1 MTHLICRLRRS
12 RSRLGSLCHPRTA
25 GAVCMILLAGVAGC
39 IPIYRAIQVFE
50 ADPHA
55 NESAFTTPVR
65 AYLTDGSIVVLP
77 DGGRIEAGQLVSSG
91 WRYALTLEDSVTF
104 NRIATDSV
112 LAVEVF
118 SDRTVNHSGT
128 VIVTAASAVAATIGT
143 SALLVAIF
151 GSCPTIYAEVDGEPV
166 LQMEAFSYSIAPLF
180 EARDVERLG
189 VLPGEDGR
197 LVLEL
202 RNEALETHYINQL
215 EVLDVR
221 HAVGAFAL
229 PDPSGRPIT
238 MSGREPPLSAVDR
251 DGRDVLSELL
261 ATDDVSF
268 RSSRER
274 LAAATLE
281 DMTDHVDLVLPV
293 PEGAGQIA
301 LGLRMRNTLLN
312 SALFYDIMLAEAG
325 VAGLDW
331 LGSGL
336 DRIGTAL
343 EMGRWYQG
351 RMGLRVLVQD
361 GDRYREVVHLP
372 DAGPIGWKEV
382 AVPIPTRGIRE
393 LRVRLEFISDS
404 WFIDQAFVAS
414 GIERPAVRRVPVSR
428 VVDAEGAADEGA
440 VSALAAADSDYMITF
455 PGQRYQLDFQ
465 LDAQSG
471 VQPGDGGAGGAPS
484 DEGRTLLLAA
494 QGYYVEWIRGN
505 WLEGEGEVRPFRPS
519 DDAVLSAMRIWEETM
534 DDFERDFAAT
544 RIPVR

>member
-1 MTHLICRLRRS
+1 MARLFSRLRSS
-12 RSRLGSLCHPRTA
+12 RIGRARAA
-25 GAVCMILLAGVAGC
+25 GAVCMALLVGTTGC
-39 IPIYRAIQVFE
+39 VVPVFRAIQVLE
-50 ADPHA
+50 ADPRA
-55 NESAFTTPVR
+55 GESTFATPVR

-77 DGGRIEAGQLVSSG
+77 DGGRIESGELVSSG
-91 WRYALTLEDSVTF
+91 WRYSLTLQDSIAF
-104 NRIATDSV
+104 SRIATDSV
-112 LAVEVF
+112 LGVEVF
-118 SDRTVNHSGT
+118 SDRTVNHSST
-128 VIVTAASAVAATIGT
+128 VILTAASAVVGTIGT
-143 SALLVAIF
+143 AGLFLAIF

-202 RNEALETHYINQL
+202 RNEALETHYINQM

-221 HAVGAFAL
+221 HAPGAFAL

-251 DGRDVLSELL
+251 DGRDVLSDLL
-261 ATDDVSF
+261 ETDDVSF

-312 SALFYDIMLAEAG
+312 SSLFYDIMLAEAG
-325 VAGLDW
+325 VAALDW
-331 LGSGL
+331 LGSDL

-343 EMGRWYQG
+343 QMGRWYQG

-361 GDRYREVVHLP
+361 GSRYREVVHLP

-382 AVPIPTRGIRE
+382 AVPIPTRGARE

-404 WFIDQAFVAS
+404 WFIDQVFVAS
-414 GIERPAVRRVPVSR
+414 GIERPAVRRVPVER
-428 VVDAEGAADEGA
+428 VVDAEGAVDEGA
-440 VSALAAADSDYMITF
+440 VSALASADSDYMITF

-465 LDAQSG
+465 LDIGSA
-471 VQPGDGGAGGAPS
+471 GAGSGDVQTGDAPS
-484 DEGRTLLLAA
+484 DNGRTLLLAA

-505 WLEGEGEVRPFRPS
+505 WLEGEGDVRPFRPS
-519 DDAVLSAMRIWEETM
+519 DDAVLSAMRIWEATM